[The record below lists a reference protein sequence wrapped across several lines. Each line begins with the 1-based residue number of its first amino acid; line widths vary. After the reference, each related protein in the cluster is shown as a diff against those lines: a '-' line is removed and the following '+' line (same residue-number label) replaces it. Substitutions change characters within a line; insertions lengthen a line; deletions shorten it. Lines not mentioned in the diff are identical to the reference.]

1 MARAPF
7 EVCGCRTGSESW
19 LPIDSGRASAD
30 TVRSATDLVLKLSQ
44 AQGGRS
50 IAQLDLI
57 RGRGEVVED
66 QVQVGW

>member
-7 EVCGCRTGSESW
+7 EVCGMPDW
-19 LPIDSGRASAD
+19 LRILVADRFRAR
-30 TVRSATDLVLKLSQ
+30 V
-44 AQGGRS
+44 GGYGKISRR
-50 IAQLDLI
+50 LI